1 MLTPEEKLHRKRSAQ
16 KLYMKKKRS
25 TETGY
30 KQEII
35 YKWQRVY
42 GLIGDYDAIF
52 ERFMSTTHCDLCNI
66 LLTKERKG
74 GRQKQMEHNHL
85 TGEFR
90 NIVCHICNSQK
101 TDRKIQS
108 NNKCGYKNIHY
119 IKKGYWVYRK
129 NWEGKKIQVLR
140 KSKIEILCIKFAAI
154 LLFRK

>member
-1 MLTPEEKLHRKRSAQ
+1 MLTLEEKRLARNEKAKIHMRNIRK
-16 KLYMKKKRS
+16 
-25 TETGY
+25 TEEGY
-30 KQEII
+30 KLSII
-35 YKWQRVY
+35 SKWKY
-42 GLIGDYDAIF
+42 HKLIGDYDAIY
-52 ERFMSTTHCDLCNI
+52 ERYKNTTNCDLCKA
-66 LLTKERKG
+66 LLTKYRKG
-74 GRQKQMEHNHL
+74 GRQKQMEHNHFN
-85 TGEFR
+85 GEFR

-129 NWEGKKIQVLR
+129 NWEGKNIQVLR